1 MASTNKTTHYELS
14 QYVGSDKPTYL
25 TDYNGDMLAIDT
37 GIYNAQTKADTA
49 YTNAGTADGKA
60 DTAITTANSAL
71 SSAGTANTSIGTLA
85 NLTTTEKTNLV
96 GAINEVNADVAQNT
110 TDIAKFNF
118 TSFTTYDKDS
128 VDITTNGCT
137 ITAGSVTVAKNSDGS
152 ICKVYGSLTLSK
164 TNQTAHVYIANTGI
178 TPDSEISVNPV
189 GLEIPQNGNSYG
201 SATAVKL
208 GTTGTIELVSFG
220 SGAGTNA
227 VLLMIPFV
235 IFVKDF
241 GDQPI

>member
-49 YTNAGTADGKA
+49 FANAGTADGKA

-71 SSAGTANTSIGTLA
+71 TNAGTANTNIGTMA

-96 GAINEVNADVAQNT
+96 GAINEVKAEVAQNT

-118 TSFTTYDKDS
+118 TTFTTYNKDS
-128 VDITTNGCT
+128 ADLSITGGTINNGAIT
-137 ITAGSVTVAKNSDGS
+137 IAKNSDGS
-152 ICKVYGSLTLSK
+152 ICKIYGQLNITK
-164 TNQTAHVYIANTGI
+164 TAQTTRIDIANSGI
-178 TPDSEISVNPV
+178 TPDSNIVVAPIGVEIGQEN
-189 GLEIPQNGNSYG
+189 NGGYG
-201 SATAVKL
+201 TSTSL
-208 GTTGTIELVSFG
+208 TLQTTGTVEIVSYG
-220 SGAGTNA
+220 TSAGTNA
-227 VLLMIPFV
+227 SLIIIPFV

-241 GDQPI
+241 GDQA

>member
-37 GIYNAQTKADTA
+37 AIYNAQTKADTA
-49 YTNAGTADGKA
+49 YANAGTADGKA

-71 SSAGTANTSIGTLA
+71 TNAGTANTNIGTMA

-96 GAINEVNADVAQNT
+96 GAINEVNAKANQNE

-118 TSFTTYDKDS
+118 TTFTNYEKDS
-128 VDITTNGCT
+128 ADLSITGGTINNGT
-137 ITAGSVTVAKNSDGS
+137 VTVAKNSDGS
-152 ICKVYGSLTLSK
+152 ICKIYGKINIAK
-164 TNQTAHVYIANTGI
+164 TAQTARIYIANSGI
-178 TPDSEISVNPV
+178 TPDSDITVAPI
-189 GLEIPQNGNSYG
+189 GLEIGQNNSGYGNS
-201 SATAVKL
+201 TAIYL
-208 GTTGTIELVSFG
+208 RTTGTIEIVSYGTSAGNNADLV
-220 SGAGTNA
+220 
-227 VLLMIPFV
+227 MIPFV

-241 GDQPI
+241 GDVA